1 MWQNRPYL
9 PDKPPLLPES
19 PDPPPRLKP
28 WRDRLLKIYRRW
40 QIALFIGL
48 GIIIAFSGTYLYG
61 RTLPPPQK
69 ITQKDIDNAVIRAL
83 ASASPTPSFESQV
96 FSIIQPSVVS
106 IEVKVKTAADGK
118 IRTALGTGVVVDE
131 DGTILTCLHVVNN
144 ASQIQITFYDGTESA
159 AVISASLPENDM
171 AILTPEVIPD
181 NLVPAVLASASV
193 LNIGDHVVA
202 VGGPFG
208 ITDSLTSGVVSGME
222 RSFKSPETGLTLTH
236 LIQFDAAV
244 NPGSSGGPLLDRYG
258 EVVGIVDALLN
269 PTGQEVFIGIGF
281 AVTIEAAA
289 GALGSPWY

>member
-9 PDKPPLLPES
+9 PDKSPSSPES
-19 PDPPPRLKP
+19 HKPAPRFES
-28 WRDRLLKIYRRW
+28 WRERLLKIYRRW
-40 QIALFIGL
+40 QIVLFLVL
-48 GIIIAFSGTYLYG
+48 GIIIAFSGLYLYG
-61 RTLPPPQK
+61 LTQPPPQK
-69 ITQKDIDNAVIRAL
+69 ITQKDIDNAVIRAM

-96 FSIIQPSVVS
+96 YSIIQPSVVS
-106 IEVKVKTAADGK
+106 IEVKVKPAADNK
-118 IRTALGTGVVVDE
+118 TRTSLGTGVVVDE

-144 ASQIQITFYDGTESA
+144 ASHIQITFYDGTESA
-159 AVISASLPENDM
+159 AVVSATQPENDM
-171 AILTPEVIPD
+171 AILTPEIIPD

-193 LNIGDHVVA
+193 LSIGDHVVA

-281 AVTIEAAA
+281 AIPIESAAS
-289 GALGSPWY
+289 GLGSPWY